1 MSGRAIGREPLPPR
15 RRLSTRTQWTISVA
29 MALAIVGFV
38 GAAQWNSSVQRTAFT
53 TSAQQVLADQ
63 VTQLE
68 TEQDALQKRIEET
81 NAKIEEYQ
89 ASAAGSEADL
99 TLLNNQLAAARA
111 AAGLTRVHGPG
122 VRIEIADSLR
132 QVPPGEST
140 ANYLVL
146 AEDLRAIVVA
156 LWASGA
162 EAISIN
168 TYRVVSSTSIRAV
181 GNPVL
186 INDQYAQP
194 PFVIEAIGPRDQLGT
209 FESQPAFLS
218 TVQRRIDAFGLEYAW
233 APLDDITLEA
243 FVGVPS
249 FREGVP
255 VRPTETP

>member
-1 MSGRAIGREPLPPR
+1 
-15 RRLSTRTQWTISVA
+15 

-53 TSAQQVLADQ
+53 TSAQEVLANQ

-68 TEQDALQKRIEET
+68 TEQDALQARIEET
-81 NAKIEEYQ
+81 NAKIEDYQ

-99 TLLNNQLAAARA
+99 TQLNAQLAAGRA
-111 AAGLTRVHGPG
+111 AAGLTRIHGPG

-132 QVPPGEST
+132 QVPPGES
-140 ANYLVL
+140 AASYLVL
-146 AEDLRAIVVA
+146 ADDLRAIVDA
-156 LWASGA
+156 LWARGA

-168 TYRVVSSTSIRAV
+168 TYRIVSSTSIRAV

-194 PFVIEAIGPRDQLGT
+194 PFVIEAIGPRDQLSS

-218 TVQRRIDAFGLEYAW
+218 AVQGRIDAFGLEYAW

-249 FREGVP
+249 FREGIP